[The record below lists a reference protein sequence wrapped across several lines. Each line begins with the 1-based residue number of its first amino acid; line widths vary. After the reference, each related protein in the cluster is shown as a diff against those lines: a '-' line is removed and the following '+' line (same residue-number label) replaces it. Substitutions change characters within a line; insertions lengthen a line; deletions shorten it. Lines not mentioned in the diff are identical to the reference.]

1 MSVSIKELK
10 AKEIGFEKAGRWL
23 KSDDGI
29 DVELIKHAQK
39 SNILYL
45 FVVDNAIK
53 YVGKTVRT
61 LRKRMYGYKKPGS
74 TQRTNLRINS
84 NIIHCLD
91 RGQSVDIYVWYD
103 KEPKKHG
110 NLIDINLAAG
120 LEDSL
125 IRLTGV
131 RHEWNK
137 R

>member
-1 MSVSIKELK
+1 
-10 AKEIGFEKAGRWL
+10 
-23 KSDDGI
+23 
-29 DVELIKHAQK
+29 
-39 SNILYL
+39 
-45 FVVDNAIK
+45 
-53 YVGKTVRT
+53 
-61 LRKRMYGYKKPGS
+61 MYGYKKPGS

>member
-1 MSVSIKELK
+1 MSVTIKELNN
-10 AKEIGFEKAGRWL
+10 IGFDKAGSWL
-23 KSDDGI
+23 KSDVGI
-29 DVELIKHAQK
+29 EVELINHVPK
-39 SNILYL
+39 SSVLYL
-45 FVVDNAIK
+45 FVVDNVIK

-74 TQRTNLRINS
+74 TQWTNLRINS
-84 NIIHCLD
+84 NIIDCLD